1 MAKADNYEVE
11 NDFQFHTVTTVLI
24 SEASM
29 AAQPVRLA
37 DLSEGD
43 RAVLSQIDLPHATAE
58 HLMCLGFIPGV
69 EVTVGKSGPGGD
81 PRVYNVDGSN
91 VALRSD
97 VSANVAVIPNL
108 HRTNG

>member
-1 MAKADNYEVE
+1 MILKMIFNFEQGDMQTPERDRSV
-11 NDFQFHTVTTVLI
+11 
-24 SEASM
+24 
-29 AAQPVRLA
+29 PLA
-37 DLSEGD
+37 ELREGD
-43 RAVLSQIDLPHATAE
+43 LAVLAGIDLPHQTAE

-97 VSANVAVIPNL
+97 VSANVTVIPKMY
-108 HRTNG
+108 RTQG

>member
-1 MAKADNYEVE
+1 VILKIIFNFAGSE
-11 NDFQFHTVTTVLI
+11 NPM
-24 SEASM
+24 SPRS
-29 AAQPVRLA
+29 VRLA
-37 DLSEGD
+37 DLREGD
-43 RAVLSQIDLPHATAE
+43 QAVLSELDLPHATAE

-97 VSANVAVIPNL
+97 VSAKVGVIPQTFTDKTY
-108 HRTNG
+108 RTQG

>member
-1 MAKADNYEVE
+1 M
-11 NDFQFHTVTTVLI
+11 
-24 SEASM
+24 SPREA
-29 AAQPVRLA
+29 RLS
-37 DLSEGD
+37 DLREGD
-43 RAVLSQIDLPHATAE
+43 RAVLTEIDLPHHTAE

-97 VSANVAVIPNL
+97 VSANVSVIPKMY
-108 HRTNG
+108 RTQS

>member
-1 MAKADNYEVE
+1 MSSREAR
-11 NDFQFHTVTTVLI
+11 L
-24 SEASM
+24 SEL
-29 AAQPVRLA
+29 R
-37 DLSEGD
+37 EGD
-43 RAVLSQIDLPHATAE
+43 RAVLTEIDLPHHTAE

-97 VSANVAVIPNL
+97 VSANVCVIPKL
-108 HRTNG
+108 YRTQS

>member
-1 MAKADNYEVE
+1 MKARQV
-11 NDFQFHTVTTVLI
+11 
-24 SEASM
+24 
-29 AAQPVRLA
+29 PLA
-37 DLSEGD
+37 DLREGEQ
-43 RAVLSQIDLPHATAE
+43 AVLKAIDLPHATAE

-97 VSANVAVIPNL
+97 VSANVAVIPKIY
-108 HRTNG
+108 RTQG

>member
-1 MAKADNYEVE
+1 MPL
-11 NDFQFHTVTTVLI
+11 Q
-24 SEASM
+24 S
-29 AAQPVRLA
+29 VRLA
-37 DLSEGD
+37 DLAEGD
-43 RAVLSQIDLPHATAE
+43 HAVLAGMDLPHHTAE

-97 VSANVAVIPNL
+97 VSANVAVIPRMY
-108 HRTNG
+108 RTQS

>member
-1 MAKADNYEVE
+1 MILKMIFNFA
-11 NDFQFHTVTTVLI
+11 F
-24 SEASM
+24 SESPM
-29 AAQPVRLA
+29 PPRSVRLA
-37 DLSEGD
+37 DLNEGD
-43 RAVLSQIDLPHATAE
+43 HAVLAEIDLPTHTTE

-97 VSANVAVIPNL
+97 VSANVTVLPHSFNPKMF
-108 HRTNG
+108 RTQS

>member
-1 MAKADNYEVE
+1 MIFN
-11 NDFQFHTVTTVLI
+11 FTS
-24 SEASM
+24 SEAPM

-43 RAVLSQIDLPHATAE
+43 RAELSNINLPHATAE

-97 VSANVAVIPNL
+97 VSAKVAVIPKMY
-108 HRTNG
+108 RTQG

>member
-1 MAKADNYEVE
+1 MSP
-11 NDFQFHTVTTVLI
+11 H
-24 SEASM
+24 EA
-29 AAQPVRLA
+29 RLS
-37 DLSEGD
+37 DLREGD
-43 RAVLSQIDLPHATAE
+43 RAVLKEIDLPHHTAE

-97 VSANVAVIPNL
+97 VSANVCVMPKL
-108 HRTNG
+108 YRTQS

>member
-1 MAKADNYEVE
+1 MILKMIFNFAPLEGPMSP
-11 NDFQFHTVTTVLI
+11 H
-24 SEASM
+24 EA
-29 AAQPVRLA
+29 RLS
-37 DLSEGD
+37 DLREGD
-43 RAVLSQIDLPHATAE
+43 RAVLKEIDLPHHTAE

-97 VSANVAVIPNL
+97 VSANVCVMPKL
-108 HRTNG
+108 YRTQS

>member
-1 MAKADNYEVE
+1 VILKIIFNFAGSE
-11 NDFQFHTVTTVLI
+11 NPM
-24 SEASM
+24 SPRS
-29 AAQPVRLA
+29 LA
-37 DLSEGD
+37 DLREGD
-43 RAVLSQIDLPHATAE
+43 QAVLSELDLPHATAE

-97 VSANVAVIPNL
+97 VSAKMAVIP
-108 HRTNG
+108 HTFTDKTYRTQG

>member
-1 MAKADNYEVE
+1 MILKMIFN
-11 NDFQFHTVTTVLI
+11 F
-24 SEASM
+24 ASPESPM
-29 AAQPVRLA
+29 SPESVRLA
-37 DLSEGD
+37 DLREGD
-43 RAVLSQIDLPHATAE
+43 HAVLAGMNLPHHTAE

-97 VSANVAVIPNL
+97 VSANVAVIPRMY
-108 HRTNG
+108 RTQG

>member
-1 MAKADNYEVE
+1 MKLKMIFNFMLYEP
-11 NDFQFHTVTTVLI
+11 I
-24 SEASM
+24 PSEGPM
-29 AAQPVRLA
+29 PAQPVRLA
-37 DLSEGD
+37 DLHEGD
-43 RAVLSQIDLPHATAE
+43 HAVLENLDLPHATAE

-97 VSANVAVIPNL
+97 VSANVCVIPKIY
-108 HRTNG
+108 RTQG

>member
-1 MAKADNYEVE
+1 MKLKMIFNFMPYDIIATEGPMTAR
-11 NDFQFHTVTTVLI
+11 Q
-24 SEASM
+24 
-29 AAQPVRLA
+29 VRLA
-37 DLSEGD
+37 DLREGEQ
-43 RAVLSQIDLPHATAE
+43 AVLKTIDLPHATAE

-97 VSANVAVIPNL
+97 VSANVAVIPKL
-108 HRTNG
+108 YRTQG

>member
-1 MAKADNYEVE
+1 MSP
-11 NDFQFHTVTTVLI
+11 H
-24 SEASM
+24 EA
-29 AAQPVRLA
+29 RLS
-37 DLSEGD
+37 DLREGD
-43 RAVLSQIDLPHATAE
+43 RAVLKEIDLPQHTAE

-97 VSANVAVIPNL
+97 VSANVCVLPKMY
-108 HRTNG
+108 RTQS